1 MNYIYSFQ
9 NNMLNNYYKN
19 LYNSFLL
26 NNENENILIIN
37 QNFYNPLTSF
47 SNYLKKYNTNL
58 YILFNDENSCIELHN
73 EIHLDECNHLIH
85 YMKNFDSPLLE

>member
-26 NNENENILIIN
+26 NNENENILILN
-37 QNFYNPLTSF
+37 QNFCSKWLFSCNPLHYPSF
-47 SNYLKKYNTNL
+47 E
-58 YILFNDENSCIELHN
+58 LFYDL
-73 EIHLDECNHLIH
+73 
-85 YMKNFDSPLLE
+85 